1 MYSYQA
7 LIDQALIDQALVM
20 QLQLASYHGSKKQ
33 TREFLWITLNGL
45 I

>member
-1 MYSYQA
+1 MYSY
-7 LIDQALIDQALVM
+7 QALIDQALVM

-33 TREFLWITLNGL
+33 AREFRCITLNTL

>member
-7 LIDQALIDQALVM
+7 LSDQALVM

-33 TREFLWITLNGL
+33 TESSSVLLWML
-45 I
+45 